1 MTSDKIWNIKD
12 PSPIAPKIAGECD
25 LSLLQSQL
33 LINRD
38 IADKESVEAFL
49 HLRLADMADP
59 MLMKGMR
66 HALPVILKAIKHRE
80 KIAIFGDYDAD
91 GLTATALL
99 FNFFAMLDLPVSFYV
114 PNRLD
119 EGYGL
124 NRMAIEKIRGEGVG
138 LIITVDCG
146 ISNAPEIAFARSLG
160 MEVVVTDHHQVQGQL
175 QLDCPAINPHQPG
188 CSFPFKDLAGVGVAF
203 FLAVAIRAELRNRGW
218 FKTRKEPDLKEYLDL
233 VALGT
238 VADRVHLTGQNR
250 ILVNSGIEAMAGTR
264 WAGMK
269 AMMEVADIQNE
280 EISAEDLAFRL
291 APRLNA
297 PGRIGESALGIQLL
311 TTQDGIFAKNFALRI
326 NSANI
331 KRQIIE
337 REIFSLIED
346 RVDTGGGVEDRRTLL
361 MGDESWHSG
370 VLGIVASRLVDKY
383 YRPALVYN
391 VHNGLAVGSGRSI
404 DGFNLFLALN
414 RLGSLFEK
422 FGGHSH
428 AAGFTIRVENI
439 AVFKREL
446 EGLARE
452 KLRDEALV
460 PSIDVDAELSLEKV
474 DMEMIHEIGVLSPF
488 GAGNPEP
495 SFLVRSVDVLESRVV
510 GERHL
515 KLKVRQAGNG
525 KPFDAIGFG
534 LGDVHIPA
542 GRTADMVFTP
552 ELNRWQGYEN
562 IQLRLIDIKSPAEK
576 EV

>member
-1 MTSDKIWNIKD
+1 MPSEKNWNIK
-12 PSPIAPKIAGECD
+12 PTSSLAPKIAVECN

-33 LINRD
+33 LINRGLS
-38 IADKESVEAFL
+38 DKESVQAFL

-66 HALPVILKAIKHRE
+66 HALPVILKAIESGE

-124 NRMAIEKIRGEGVG
+124 NRHAIEKIRGNGVG

-146 ISNAPEIAFARSLG
+146 ISNAPEIVFARSLG
-160 MEVVVTDHHQVQGQL
+160 MEVVVTDHHQVQDQL

-203 FLAVAIRAELRNRGW
+203 FLAVAIRAELRDRGW
-218 FKTRKEPDLKEYLDL
+218 FKTRPEPDLKEYLDL

-238 VADRVHLTGQNR
+238 VADRVRLIGQNR

-269 AMMEVADIQNE
+269 ALMEVSDIQNG

-291 APRLNA
+291 GPRLNA
-297 PGRIGESALGIQLL
+297 PGRIGESDLGIQLL
-311 TTQDGIFAKNFALRI
+311 TSQDGIFAKNFALRI
-326 NSANI
+326 NSANS

-337 REIFSLIED
+337 RDIFTRIED
-346 RVDTGGGVEDRRTLL
+346 RVDTAGGVEECRTLL
-361 MGDESWHSG
+361 MGDETWHRG

-383 YRPALVYN
+383 YRPALIYN

-414 RLGSLFEK
+414 ALSPLLEK

-439 AVFKREL
+439 GVFKREL
-446 EGLARE
+446 EAMARE
-452 KLRDEALV
+452 KLRDEALI
-460 PSIDVDAELSLEKV
+460 PSIDVDMELPLEQINT
-474 DMEMIHEIGVLSPF
+474 EMIHEIRMLSPF

-495 SFLVRSVDVLESRVV
+495 SFVAHSVDVLESRVV

-515 KLKVRQAGNG
+515 KLKVRQAGNA

-534 LGDVHIPA
+534 LGGMSLPA
-542 GRTADMVFTP
+542 GRTADLIFTP

-562 IQLRLIDIKSPAEK
+562 IQLRVMDIKSPAEK
-576 EV
+576 GG